1 MGETKPR
8 SFRLD
13 DETAQ
18 KFKEISE
25 KNGFTNQQEAMQ
37 QFIRA
42 YEMQSERERLI
53 DSKGELEAYERFS
66 NSIQRLFYSAIDEK
80 QNALETARIEV
91 EKELKSK
98 DMTIADLQQ
107 RLTDAVTQCKDAAA
121 AKTTAEEAIKQ
132 FENRIEEYET
142 KLNDAQS
149 IINDKD
155 ILINTLKDAG
165 QSNRAKAI
173 EYDKILEELAK
184 AKQQI
189 TELEAAANKNELE
202 HQKQILTLQQQH
214 NETINNIRTDALNQI
229 AEYQKQYQSI
239 MMDNKQPTA
248 AKKAT
253 KTADTSTDTKPK
265 RNRKTKTDT
274 TSTEKET
281 QIAIEDLQQSQ
292 S

>member
-13 DETAQ
+13 DETTQ

-53 DSKGELEAYERFS
+53 DSKGELELFERYS
-66 NSIQRLFYSAIDEK
+66 SSIQRLFYSSIDAK
-80 QNALETARIEV
+80 QNALETAKIEV
-91 EKELKSK
+91 EKELKSR

-107 RLTDAVTQCKDAAA
+107 RFTDAVNYSKDAAA
-121 AKTTAEEAIKQ
+121 AKTALEETIKQ
-132 FENRIEEYET
+132 LENRIDEYET

-155 ILINTLKDAG
+155 TLINTLKDAG
-165 QSNRAKAI
+165 QSYKTKAV
-173 EYDKILEELAK
+173 EYDKILEELTK
-184 AKQQI
+184 TKQQI
-189 TELEAAANKNELE
+189 ANLETAANKNELE
-202 HQKQILTLQQQH
+202 HQKQILSMQQQH
-214 NETINNIRTDALNQI
+214 NNEINAIRTDALNQI
-229 AEYQKQYQSI
+229 AEYQKQYKS
-239 MMDNKQPTA
+239 MMDSKQPTA
-248 AKKAT
+248 AAKKSS
-253 KTADTSTDTKPK
+253 KTADTSTDVKPK

-274 TSTEKET
+274 SAE
-281 QIAIEDLQQSQ
+281 IENQTTIDELQQNQ